1 MNRTGRPFNGILLLN
16 KPSGITSHD
25 AVSEVRKIIKQRRVG
40 HTGTL
45 DPRATGL
52 LVVCVGRATKIAQFI
67 SDMDKSYEARIYLG
81 MKSRTFDA
89 DGVDEMQ
96 QPMPVPDLNP
106 EIINALLSDYIGV
119 IKQRV
124 PIYSAVRVQ
133 GQRLYKMARNG
144 NEVEPPEREIEIKEI
159 ELLEYKKPE
168 MTIRV
173 TCSKGTYIRTLANDI
188 GERLECGAYLSNLKR
203 ISVGHLNIRNA
214 YDFNDIREACEQ
226 NTLHTILLRY
236 QQVLNYPAFR
246 ISDEFKPFVISG
258 KDPQR
263 ADITAV
269 HGKFKAGDR
278 IVLRDSLGRNLAV
291 GTAEI
296 DSDKIDEAEPGVR
309 FFNYVRVLN

>member
-1 MNRTGRPFNGILLLN
+1 MNRTGRPYNGILLLN
-16 KPSGITSHD
+16 KPGGITSHD

-67 SDMDKSYEARIYLG
+67 SDMDKTYEARIYLG
-81 MKSRTFDA
+81 MKSKTFDA
-89 DGVDEMQ
+89 EGVDEMQ
-96 QPMPVPDLNP
+96 QPMPVPNLNA
-106 EIINALLSDYIGV
+106 EIINALLSDYVGV
-119 IKQRV
+119 IKQKV
-124 PIYSAVRVQ
+124 PAYSAVRVQ
-133 GQRLYKMARNG
+133 GQRLYNLARSG
-144 NEVEPPEREIEIKEI
+144 NEVETPEREIEIKKI
-159 ELLEYKKPE
+159 ELLDYKKPE
-168 MTIRV
+168 MSIRV

-188 GERLECGAYLSNLKR
+188 GERLECGAYLSNLNR

-214 YDFNDIREACEQ
+214 YEFDDIRKVTEEG
-226 NTLHTILLRY
+226 TFHTILLRY
-236 QQVLNYPAFR
+236 QQVLNYSAFR
-246 ISDEFKPFVISG
+246 ITDEFKPFVISG

-263 ADITAV
+263 ADIVGV

-296 DSDKIDEAEPGVR
+296 DSDKIDQAQPGAK
-309 FFNYVRVLN
+309 FFSYVRVLN